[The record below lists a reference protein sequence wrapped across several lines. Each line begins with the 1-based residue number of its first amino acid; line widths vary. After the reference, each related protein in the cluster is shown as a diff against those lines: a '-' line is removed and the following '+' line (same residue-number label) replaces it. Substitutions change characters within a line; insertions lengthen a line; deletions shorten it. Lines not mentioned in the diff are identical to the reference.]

1 MVQFTAR
8 LDRIDSD
15 LWQFLFRVDKDM
27 AEQFIEGDNR
37 RVICTINGV
46 VRYHSALLHDGLGG
60 YLILLNQERRN
71 LLGLHQGD
79 TFTVQLEKDTSEYGM
94 PMSEEFREVLD
105 QKPDADRIF
114 HTLTPGKQ
122 RTLMHLSDNVKNA
135 DIRIRR
141 ALVVTDH
148 LIHQKGSI
156 DFKLLNEELKAANRA
171 ANRGR

>member
-8 LDRIDSD
+8 LEKVDSD
-15 LWQFLFRVDKDM
+15 LWQFLFRVEKDT

-37 RVICTINGV
+37 RVVCTINGTV
-46 VRYHSALLHDGLGG
+46 QISFCLVARWPWWLSNPFKPRTQKPSW
-60 YLILLNQERRN
+60 IR
-71 LLGLHQGD
+71 QGD
-79 TFTVQLEKDTSEYGM
+79 TFTVILEKDTSEYGM

-122 RTLMHLSDNVKNA
+122 RTLMHLSDNVKNP

-148 LIHQKGSI
+148 LIHQNGII
-156 DFKLLNEELKAANRA
+156 DFKGLNEELKAANKA
-171 ANRGR
+171 ANRN